1 MVITDVSERGI
12 RETVSMVEQATA
24 AEMMSVSIEAVT
36 VRLGDSDFPVSAGSG
51 GQVGA
56 NNSTAGVY
64 AACVKLREAV
74 TQHLVF
80 NSARAEF
87 ADGQVRSG
95 NRSVPLGQ
103 AAGRDGLMAENSIE
117 YGDLAKRYQQS
128 TFAGHFVEMCANSYT
143 GETRVRRMLAVGK
156 SRSRLGR
163 RRGGQ
168 TNGTKARH
176 FSNSELGDKSVKHR
190 VTELAGILTCTG

>member
-1 MVITDVSERGI
+1 MVITDVSEQGI

-103 AAGRDGLMAENSIE
+103 AAGRDGLMAEELDRVWRPREALPAIDLCRALR
-117 YGDLAKRYQQS
+117 GDVRELLYRRDAGAADAGGWEIAQQ
-128 TFAGHFVEMCANSYT
+128 
-143 GETRVRRMLAVGK
+143 
-156 SRSRLGR
+156 
-163 RRGGQ
+163 
-168 TNGTKARH
+168 AR
-176 FSNSELGDKSVKHR
+176 
-190 VTELAGILTCTG
+190 AA